1 VRYIEKLN
9 DNTVLIGSVF
19 AVGSVAL
26 GVSAIYIGRISDR
39 LGRRKVILAG
49 LALGMLYP
57 LLYVATI
64 SVFQY
69 MGVKLLWAVSTTPI
83 LMAQLQD
90 LIKHSPKK
98 GQYLGYVFSAG
109 AIGGSFAAF
118 AGGYL
123 ADTFS
128 LQAPYIAMAII
139 FIIAFMLAVS
149 KLRMFLESIAPEE
162 TDSTPRHPLFVLKYI
177 FSRPPLIYYFVQNTV
192 FSMNWGVKPFIWPL
206 IIYDIAGSDTITGA
220 VFATMGIVAA
230 AVLLVAGRYVDRF
243 GYHAGMMA
251 SFTFLVISGIA
262 LSLADTL
269 SIFWIAAA
277 VFAIG
282 EALYGP
288 AQAVLFTDNVESK
301 YRGELLGF
309 DQFYD
314 QMLQTISPLAVGA
327 LLTIYANQTVL
338 GMYIGLI
345 SVSLIA
351 MAVYYPWAVKSS
363 ERT

>member
-1 VRYIEKLN
+1 
-9 DNTVLIGSVF
+9 
-19 AVGSVAL
+19 
-26 GVSAIYIGRISDR
+26 
-39 LGRRKVILAG
+39 
-49 LALGMLYP
+49 
-57 LLYVATI
+57 
-64 SVFQY
+64 
-69 MGVKLLWAVSTTPI
+69 
-83 LMAQLQD
+83 
-90 LIKHSPKK
+90 
-98 GQYLGYVFSAG
+98 
-109 AIGGSFAAF
+109 
-118 AGGYL
+118 
-123 ADTFS
+123 
-128 LQAPYIAMAII
+128 
-139 FIIAFMLAVS
+139 
-149 KLRMFLESIAPEE
+149 
-162 TDSTPRHPLFVLKYI
+162 
-177 FSRPPLIYYFVQNTV
+177 
-192 FSMNWGVKPFIWPL
+192 MNWGVKPFIWPL